1 MIIISFH
8 SLVIEKKNTISF
20 SEKRKIA
27 SGAPDERPAAWVGL
41 RDLLAMPPVAAGDA
55 AKWALLL
62 RQLGTTSSMEEA
74 VVFAVENPGKADEF
88 VAAAVSWMRVR
99 SCL

>member
-1 MIIISFH
+1 MARR
-8 SLVIEKKNTISF
+8 LK
-20 SEKRKIA
+20 A
-27 SGAPDERPAAWVGL
+27 CGL

>member
-1 MIIISFH
+1 
-8 SLVIEKKNTISF
+8 
-20 SEKRKIA
+20 
-27 SGAPDERPAAWVGL
+27 
-41 RDLLAMPPVAAGDA
+41 MPPVAAGDA

-88 VAAAVSWMRVR
+88 VAAAVSWMRVNAGLR
-99 SCL
+99 MRILMAIDQICARASAAPSADASGSRPAFFNAVRA